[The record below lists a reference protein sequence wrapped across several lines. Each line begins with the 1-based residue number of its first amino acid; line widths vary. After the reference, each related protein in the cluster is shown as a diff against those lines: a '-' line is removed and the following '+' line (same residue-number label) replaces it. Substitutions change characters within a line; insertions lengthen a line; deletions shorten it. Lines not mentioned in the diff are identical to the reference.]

1 MPNPAFKTN
10 HTNHPMKTHVIP
22 ATIAL
27 LLLAG
32 ATASADVAAIYD
44 KHCASCHGRDGK
56 GRTNMGRMTKAKDY
70 TTAEGQKWTDAEG
83 VAAILEGAGKMK
95 GYKKKVSRKEADDLV
110 GYIRSFQKKNP
121 DR

>member
-1 MPNPAFKTN
+1 
-10 HTNHPMKTHVIP
+10 
-22 ATIAL
+22 
-27 LLLAG
+27 
-32 ATASADVAAIYD
+32 
-44 KHCASCHGRDGK
+44 
-56 GRTNMGRMTKAKDY
+56 MGRMTKAKDY